1 MRTVGTRQNLGASVR
16 AAEEKAKRFWYKVRH
31 AEREGQRGTHPPA
44 PSKRDPNNPKG
55 SARSSKSTRVK
66 STRAPSTRVSL
77 CRALT
82 TREIWRAREI
92 ISLENGTKKQIGS
105 KLFTHTTQSK
115 KCIIFRLVQP
125 PFLSTQK
132 VWPVTRHNDSCLH
145 VGRDPCITK
154 PATQARADLKYHNKQ
169 G

>member
-77 CRALT
+77 CRALK

-92 ISLENGTKKQIGS
+92 ISLENGTKN
-105 KLFTHTTQSK
+105 
-115 KCIIFRLVQP
+115 RLVANCLPIQP
-125 PFLSTQK
+125 NPKSASFSDLFSLHFCRRKKYGPSHATTTRAFTSDAT
-132 VWPVTRHNDSCLH
+132 PVSRSP
-145 VGRDPCITK
+145 R
-154 PATQARADLKYHNKQ
+154 LKLVRT
-169 G
+169 